1 MASEQ
6 PQDYQYASE
15 SLDQFATYEDYLDS
29 QLSETDL
36 FYLEDEELA
45 RQLVELGYRGSGET
59 LRRDDFEARKR
70 AERERNAQKTSAPK
84 PLASAGKDLSQY
96 PFLAALAS
104 REDLVRNGKL
114 TVSTASWQEARL
126 IIVLTMSCNM
136 AVSASSSFATRT
148 PRVKKSADTSTTRC
162 V

>member
-1 MASEQ
+1 MADHE
-6 PQDYQYASE
+6 PQDFDYANE

-59 LRRDDFEARKR
+59 LRREDFEARKR
-70 AERERNAQKTSAPK
+70 AERERNAQKTNAPK
-84 PLASAGKDLSQY
+84 PLASTGKDLSQF

-114 TVSTASWQEARL
+114 TVRIHDKGS
-126 IIVLTMSCNM
+126 IHI
-136 AVSASSSFATRT
+136 
-148 PRVKKSADTSTTRC
+148 
-162 V
+162 

>member
-1 MASEQ
+1 MTEHE
-6 PQDYQYASE
+6 PQDYQYANE

-45 RQLVELGYRGSGET
+45 RQLVELGYRGTGET
-59 LRRDDFEARKR
+59 LRREDFEARKR
-70 AERERNAQKTSAPK
+70 AERERNAQKTNVPK
-84 PLASAGKDLSQY
+84 QLASAGKDLSQY

-114 TVSTASWQEARL
+114 TVILHFVSFRQLHELDLQTVSPLFIVYHLHSRQERERARDQ
-126 IIVLTMSCNM
+126 
-136 AVSASSSFATRT
+136 
-148 PRVKKSADTSTTRC
+148 RVH
-162 V
+162 

>member
-1 MASEQ
+1 MAAERE
-6 PQDYQYASE
+6 PQDYQYATE

-59 LRRDDFEARKR
+59 LRRDDFEVRKR

-114 TVSTASWQEARL
+114 TVGSPLLMLAIHALYDFDSHPLLVHHLYTRQERQGPGDQW
-126 IIVLTMSCNM
+126 IY
-136 AVSASSSFATRT
+136 
-148 PRVKKSADTSTTRC
+148 
-162 V
+162 